1 MPRLVSEM
9 PLAAMMRIVRRVARG
24 VALGCIL
31 ALLTVVGGVPD
42 ALALPPTGQNEA
54 TVPLLRRT
62 AHFDV
67 YLASGSLRRAEAL
80 RLIAR
85 LEPTLE
91 AVAKRFGTRFTA
103 RERIYLFPPQRG
115 VCAIRGLTYSAKREI
130 RLYYGPGSDLDRVQ
144 ALVAHELAHQLQ
156 REQFGDAVQRSA
168 DIILLEGWATVA
180 SDGFARTPDGSEPR
194 WQNDLRAVIANSG
207 LLPLRTDL
215 NRDCRTT
222 TRNVIYDEWASFVH
236 FLELNYGRDALA
248 RLYQSSRGRQA
259 GSADYAAIY
268 GIPFKELEAAWRAWV
283 VTQ

>member
-1 MPRLVSEM
+1 M
-9 PLAAMMRIVRRVARG
+9 PLRATIATLRRAGRRAGLCWV
-24 VALGCIL
+24 L
-31 ALLTVVGGVPD
+31 ALLAVAGG
-42 ALALPPTGQNEA
+42 ASKASALPQAGRHEA
-54 TVPLLRRT
+54 APPLLRRT
-62 AHFDV
+62 ARFDV
-67 YLASGSLRRAEAL
+67 YLATGSLRRVEAL
-80 RLIAR
+80 RLTGR
-85 LEPTLE
+85 LEATLE
-91 AVAKRFGTRFTA
+91 AVAQRFGTKFTA

-115 VCAIRGLTYSAKREI
+115 SCAIRGLTYSAKREI
-130 RLYYGPGSDLDRVQ
+130 NLYYGPGSDVDRVQ
-144 ALVAHELAHQLQ
+144 ALLAHELAHQLQ

-180 SDGFARTPDGSEPR
+180 SDGFARTSDGSEPR
-194 WQNDLRAVIANSG
+194 WQNDLRAVIANGG